1 MGIHVILIPLLLA
14 PLSFF
19 AQAGCTDPQATNY
32 NPNALQN
39 DGSCNYPLT
48 PYSLNLIGT
57 LNDVI
62 QENSGLIRMGN
73 FLYTFNDSGAGAQ
86 LFELDTLGVL
96 LRTITVAGAT
106 NIDWEAISVNS
117 SHLFIGDV
125 GNNLGNRNDLCI
137 YRIAKNT
144 LHQDTVQAEKMM
156 FYWNDQTQF
165 TPQSNANNY
174 DCEAFIAREDSLVL
188 FSKNWVNLQTR
199 RYTLPVFWNDT
210 IPALLVDSFNVD
222 GLITDACF
230 DPILQEAYLLGYKNN
245 GSNFYTSFIWCLSD
259 YSNDRYFNGNKRR
272 IEIGNVLNVSQTE
285 GIALY
290 AARKGYVSSEKVVSA
305 ITLAPKLFRFDFTV
319 FFESLAALPS
329 MEVGNPF
336 TIFHDPAK
344 EWAEIILNGTFQPCS
359 LHDLQGKDIAVERSS
374 NHLTTCHHGLAI
386 LTLGTT
392 TTLLNLP

>member
-1 MGIHVILIPLLLA
+1 MGIHVILITLFLA
-14 PLSFF
+14 PISFF
-19 AQAGCTDPQATNY
+19 AQGGCTDPQATNY

-39 DGSCNYPLT
+39 DGSCNYPIT

-62 QENSGLIRMGN
+62 QENSGLIRLGN

-344 EWAEIILNGTFQPCS
+344 EWVEIILNGTFQPCS

-374 NHLTTCHHGLAI
+374 NHLTTYHHGLAI
-386 LTLGTT
+386 LTLRTT